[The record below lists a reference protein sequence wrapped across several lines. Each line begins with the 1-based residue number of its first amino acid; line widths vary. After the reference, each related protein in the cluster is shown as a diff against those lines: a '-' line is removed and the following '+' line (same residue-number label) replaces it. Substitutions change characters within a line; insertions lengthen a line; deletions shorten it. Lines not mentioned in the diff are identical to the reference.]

1 MIKVKIIIFFVLF
14 ASNLKAQLDVYSLSN
29 NDNDLQTLLSE
40 EVFGCDVNINNLSYV
55 GNIQA
60 IGGFSY
66 LMENVTCDI
75 GFGLDRGLIMTT
87 GDINNAVGPNNDS
100 DSGQAWNEEYE
111 DDFLHNYLVDAN
123 LITPSVNL
131 YDACVVEFDI
141 SSDSFFS
148 IDFEVVFGSEEYTEW
163 MNPFY
168 TDAFC
173 FFVSEISED
182 IDPLFDSNPVNI
194 METGYIINNIPSINS
209 TNYCEIESHPIAPW
223 TIRPY
228 SQVFGMPGINECL
241 YIDNQ
246 SGYNCDELG
255 YDGYTIPMLFNFTM
269 VPSATYHVKMVIID
283 GVSESWAGLDSGVF
297 IKKSN
302 LNTSNLF
309 DFTWSDPEY
318 NSEGAM
324 VTFNNISSSL
334 NNVYL
339 WDFNS
344 DGVIDSTDPNP
355 TYLFQESGSYVVT
368 LQVESGCNGIIET
381 ISYDLIVDSLDM
393 FSLHDMPNSGFSLYP
408 NPAHDELHI
417 SGPSNIENYF
427 IELVDMSGRI
437 LHRINGFGSQSLYTI
452 DISHIESGVY
462 YLRIN
467 NHVNQNIFYEKI
479 CVL

>member
-1 MIKVKIIIFFVLF
+1 MIKVKIVIFFVLF
-14 ASNLKAQLDVYSLSN
+14 ASNLKAQLEVYPLSN
-29 NDNDLQTLLSE
+29 NDNDLQTLISE
-40 EVFGCDVNINNLSYV
+40 EVFGCDVSISNLSYI
-55 GNIQA
+55 GNFQA

-66 LMENVTCDI
+66 LPENTTCEI

-87 GDINNAVGPNNDS
+87 GDVNNAVGPNNDS

-111 DDFLHNYLVDAN
+111 DDFLQNYLVDAN
-123 LITPSVNL
+123 LITQSVNL

-141 SSDSFFS
+141 SSDSFLS
-148 IDFEVVFGSEEYTEW
+148 IDFEVIFGSEEYTEW
-163 MNPFY
+163 MSPFY
-168 TDAFC
+168 SDAFC

-194 METGYIINNIPSINS
+194 METGYIINSIPSINS
-209 TNYCEIESHPIAPW
+209 VNSCEIQSHPITPW

-246 SGYNCDELG
+246 SGNNCDEIG
-255 YDGYTIPMLFNFTM
+255 YDGYTTPMLFNFTM
-269 VPSATYHVKMVIID
+269 VPSATYHIKMVIID
-283 GVSESWAGLDSGVF
+283 GVSDSWAGLDSGVF

-318 NSEGAM
+318 NSEGAS

-344 DGVIDSTDPNP
+344 DGIIDSTDPNP
-355 TYLFQESGSYVVT
+355 TYLFQDAGSYVVT
-368 LQVESGCNGIIET
+368 LQVENDCSGVIET
-381 ISYDLIVDSLDM
+381 ISYELIISGTEI
-393 FSLHDMPNSGFSLYP
+393 FSLQDLPSSRISLFP
-408 NPAHDELHI
+408 NPVYDRLNLSIDIDMEH
-417 SGPSNIENYF
+417 YF
-427 IELVDMSGRI
+427 IELIDLSGRI
-437 LHRINGFGSQSLYTI
+437 IRGIDGVGSLNLYSI
-452 DISHIESGVY
+452 DISDVKSGVY
-462 YLRIN
+462 YLRISDN
-467 NHVNQNIFYEKI
+467 NQQSIFYEKV